1 MSKKFQVIVADP
13 PWGNFKDNLKQSSVK
28 RGASANYPTMS
39 ISDIKQLDVQSVCDS
54 TGTVLCLW
62 VPSCLLQEGLD
73 TMRSWQFVHKQSFIW
88 VKSKKHKFQNFIK
101 WIKKSVLKRPQVSY
115 DKFVYKRAINAVVDN
130 LPQMDL
136 NEETSFFMG
145 RLFRQTHEICLIGIN
160 NNGVYKKLKNKS
172 QRSVM
177 FAENLKH
184 SAKPELL
191 QDRLELMFPDANFL
205 EVFGRRSRSNWTVIG
220 NESPTTLGEDI
231 RISLANLCK

>member
-1 MSKKFQVIVADP
+1 
-13 PWGNFKDNLKQSSVK
+13 
-28 RGASANYPTMS
+28 
-39 ISDIKQLDVQSVCDS
+39 
-54 TGTVLCLW
+54 
-62 VPSCLLQEGLD
+62 
-73 TMRSWQFVHKQSFIW
+73 
-88 VKSKKHKFQNFIK
+88 
-101 WIKKSVLKRPQVSY
+101 
-115 DKFVYKRAINAVVDN
+115 
-130 LPQMDL
+130 
-136 NEETSFFMG
+136 MG
-145 RLFRQTHEICLIGIN
+145 HLFRQTHEICLIGIN